1 MNIKAVIGVL
11 LALTTP
17 MSFCLAQETEQAA
30 PLETAQQLI
39 TAMNE
44 GNFEAARALF
54 AEDGYSA
61 YGMDGTPHAGEGLD
75 AWLQSDIFG
84 SNARFE
90 VTSETTCS
98 GDTAVLD
105 GNWGTAG
112 DVNRPFRYLFVVEDG
127 LIQSGNLIEQSGA
140 PCANA

>member
-54 AEDGYSA
+54 AEDG
-61 YGMDGTPHAGEGLD
+61 PPP
-75 AWLQSDIFG
+75 
-84 SNARFE
+84 NAPFARR
-90 VTSETTCS
+90 TS
-98 GDTAVLD
+98 
-105 GNWGTAG
+105 WRK
-112 DVNRPFRYLFVVEDG
+112 RP
-127 LIQSGNLIEQSGA
+127 
-140 PCANA
+140 